1 MAVVIGHA
9 RTCPI
14 ETPPAPLSTRK
25 KSSTLMEELTLD
37 LDIPQQPEDGAEP
50 AADETQPQ
58 VTALEEGQVV
68 DYIAG
73 KAIKETPKEKVRQ
86 RIARALVH
94 EHGIDPHDMARDFSV
109 TVSEEGAR
117 KRTKKADIAIFESGM
132 PHTTANLRQVVVC
145 KQEPKR
151 GKNVVKIREPE
162 QAEKDLAELQELMGN
177 EDRPKCV
184 DGMWTDGVD
193 FFFLKKVVGD
203 FGVTFEDRSDWEVV
217 DGTIGSRTVASHQ
230 RLRQADPEM
239 LKIAFRRCHNYI
251 HGNEGMPK
259 DAAFW
264 QFLYLLFSK
273 MYDERVSRG
282 TGRGRF
288 RTGLKEMFDEDGRA
302 AISTRVK
309 ELFEDVKTEYK
320 DVFKPSDEITL
331 SDRALAFIVSELAP
345 YDLTGTDVDAKG
357 IAYQELVGTNLRGDR
372 GQYFTPRGAVNLM
385 VEMLDPQE
393 DETVLD
399 PTCGTGGFL
408 QATLKHL
415 RDSWKKEAGTFGFP
429 DTDEERERYGDRLK
443 AYAEKH
449 LVGSDF
455 DPFLVRAT
463 TMAIMTLA
471 QTTGNVFHMDSL
483 AFPRGHLAGVELAK
497 KKIPLGKT
505 VDVLLTNPPFGADI
519 PVSDESVLGSF
530 RDGIA
535 KSWGRNKET
544 GEVEAS
550 STSTPTSM
558 APEQLFIQRAIE
570 WVKPGGRIGIVLPN
584 GILSNPG
591 PTDEAIRR
599 YILEHCWVLA
609 SVELPVETFVVD
621 ANVNI
626 LTTLLFLKRKTEQE
640 VRNYRMGTEKPYPV
654 FMAVAEKV
662 GFDRRGN
669 DLYKREPNG
678 DIILETEVVMER
690 LRIRGKEVTR
700 PLRRSKPVIDN
711 DLPVIAEKYREF
723 RAKHPVPGVETRQ
736 VAGAGA

>member
-1 MAVVIGHA
+1 M
-9 RTCPI
+9 
-14 ETPPAPLSTRK
+14 K
-25 KSSTLMEELTLD
+25 ELTLD
-37 LDIPQQPEDGAEP
+37 LDLSQQGHEGDELAAED
-50 AADETQPQ
+50 TQPR

-68 DYIAG
+68 DYITG
-73 KAIKETPKEKVRQ
+73 EAIKETPKEKVRQ

-94 EHGIDPHDMARDFSV
+94 EHGIDPHDMARDFPV
-109 TVSEEGAR
+109 TVSEDGAVR
-117 KRTKKADIAIFESGM
+117 KRSKKADIAIFESRA
-132 PHTTANLRQVVVC
+132 PHVTANLRRVVVC
-145 KQEPKR
+145 KPEPKR
-151 GKNVVKIREPE
+151 GKNVVKVREPA

-177 EDRPKCV
+177 EDRPGCL

-193 FFFLKKVVGD
+193 FFFLKKIVGD
-203 FGVTFEDRSDWEVV
+203 FFATFEDRSDWEIAE
-217 DGTIGSRTVASHQ
+217 GTPGSRTVASHQ

-239 LKIAFRRCHNYI
+239 LKTAFRRCHNYI

-264 QFLYLLFSK
+264 QFLYLLFAK

-282 TGRGRF
+282 SVHGRF
-288 RTGLKEMFDEDGRA
+288 RTGLKEMFEEDGRA
-302 AISTRVK
+302 AISARVK
-309 ELFEDVKTEYK
+309 ELFEDVKAEYK
-320 DVFKPSDEITL
+320 DVFKPTDEITL

-345 YDLTGTDVDAKG
+345 YDLSGTDVDAKG
-357 IAYQELVGTNLRGDR
+357 LAYQELVGTNLRGDR
-372 GQYFTPRGAVNLM
+372 GQYFTPRVAVNLM
-385 VEMLDPQE
+385 VEILDPKQH
-393 DETVLD
+393 ETVLD

-415 RDSWKKEAGTFGFP
+415 HQTWKKEAGTFGFP
-429 DTDEERERYGDRLK
+429 DTAEERERYGDLLRK
-443 AYAEKH
+443 YAEDH
-449 LVGSDF
+449 LMGADF

-483 AFPRGHLAGVELAK
+483 AFPRGHLAGVDPAK
-497 KKIPLGKT
+497 KKIPLGET

-535 KSWGRNKET
+535 KSWGRNRET
-544 GEVEAS
+544 GQVEAS
-550 STSTPTSM
+550 TTSTPASM

-599 YILEHCWVLA
+599 YVLEHCWVLA
-609 SVELPVETFVVD
+609 SIELPVETFIVD

-626 LTTLLFLKRKTEQE
+626 LTTLLFLKRKTDQE
-640 VRNYRMGTEKPYPV
+640 VRNQRIYQDEHQLPGEFRWLEKPYPV

-669 DLYKREPNG
+669 ELCKRTPEG
-678 DIILETEVVMER
+678 EIVVETTVDMER
-690 LRIRGKEVTR
+690 LRIRGKEVIR
-700 PLRRSKPVIDN
+700 PLRRSQPVIDN

-723 RAKHPVPGVETRQ
+723 RARHPVPGFDPRNGAE
-736 VAGAGA
+736 AGA

>member
-1 MAVVIGHA
+1 M
-9 RTCPI
+9 
-14 ETPPAPLSTRK
+14 K
-25 KSSTLMEELTLD
+25 ELTLD
-37 LDIPQQPEDGAEP
+37 LDLPQQPDDGDAPAPED
-50 AADETQPQ
+50 TQPR

-68 DYIAG
+68 DYITG
-73 KAIKETPKEKVRQ
+73 EAIKETPKEKVRQ

-109 TVSEEGAR
+109 TVSEEGATR
-117 KRTKKADIAIFESGM
+117 KRSKKADIAIFESGAT
-132 PHTTANLRQVVVC
+132 HVTANLRRVVVC
-145 KQEPKR
+145 KPEPKR
-151 GKNVVKIREPE
+151 GKNVVKVREPA

-177 EDRPKCV
+177 EDRPGCL

-193 FFFLKKVVGD
+193 FFFLKKIISD
-203 FGVTFEDRSDWEVV
+203 FGATFEDRSDWEIAE
-217 DGTIGSRTVASHQ
+217 GTPGSRTVASHQ
-230 RLRQADPEM
+230 RLRRADPEM
-239 LKIAFRRCHNYI
+239 LKTAFRRCHNYI

-264 QFLYLLFSK
+264 QFLYLLFAK

-282 TGRGRF
+282 SGHGRF
-288 RTGLKEMFDEDGRA
+288 RTGLKEMFEEDGRA
-302 AISTRVK
+302 AISARVK
-309 ELFEDVKTEYK
+309 ELFEDVKAEYK
-320 DVFKPSDEITL
+320 GVFKPADEITL

-345 YDLTGTDVDAKG
+345 YDLSGTDVDAKG

-385 VEMLDPQE
+385 VEILDPKQ

-415 RDSWKKEAGTFGFP
+415 HQTWKKDAGTFGFP
-429 DTDEERERYGDRLK
+429 DTPEERERYGDWLRK
-443 AYAEKH
+443 YAENH
-449 LVGSDF
+449 LMGADF

-483 AFPRGHLAGVELAK
+483 AFPRGHLAGVDLAK
-497 KKIPLGKT
+497 KKIPLGEA

-544 GEVEAS
+544 GRVEAS
-550 STSTPTSM
+550 TTSTPASM

-609 SVELPVETFVVD
+609 SIELPVETFIVD

-626 LTTLLFLKRKTEQE
+626 LTTLLFLKRKTDQE
-640 VRNYRMGTEKPYPV
+640 VRNQRIYQDEHQLPGEYKWLEKPYPV

-669 DLYKREPNG
+669 ELYKRTPEG
-678 DIILETEVVMER
+678 EIVVETTVEMER

-700 PLRRSKPVIDN
+700 PLTRSQPVIDN

-723 RAKHPVPGVETRQ
+723 RAKHPVPGFDPRKA
-736 VAGAGA
+736 AGAGA

>member
-1 MAVVIGHA
+1 M
-9 RTCPI
+9 
-14 ETPPAPLSTRK
+14 K
-25 KSSTLMEELTLD
+25 ELTLD
-37 LDIPQQPEDGAEP
+37 LDIPQQPEEAAQP
-50 AADETQPQ
+50 AAEETQPQ

-68 DYIAG
+68 DYITD

-86 RIARALVH
+86 RVARALVH
-94 EHGIDPHDMARDFSV
+94 EHGIDPHDMARDFAV
-109 TVSEEGAR
+109 TVSEEGATR
-117 KRTKKADIAIFESGM
+117 KRSKKADIAIFESGL
-132 PHTTANLRQVVVC
+132 PHTTANLRRVVVC
-145 KQEPKR
+145 KPEPKR
-151 GKNVVKIREPE
+151 GKNVVKLREPK
-162 QAEKDLAELQELMGN
+162 QARNDLAELEELMGN
-177 EDRPKCV
+177 EDRPQCV

-193 FFFLKKVVGD
+193 FFFLKKVVRD
-203 FGVTFEDRSDWEVV
+203 FGAIFEDRSDWEIAE
-217 DGTIGSRTVASHQ
+217 GTLGSRTVASHQ
-230 RLRQADPEM
+230 RLRQADPDM

-264 QFLYLLFSK
+264 QFLYLLFAK
-273 MYDERVSRG
+273 MYDERVTGG

-288 RTGLKEMFDEDGRA
+288 RTGLKDMFAEDGRA
-302 AISTRVK
+302 AISARVR
-309 ELFEDVKTEYK
+309 ELFEDVKREYK
-320 DVFKPSDEITL
+320 DVFKPTDEITL

-357 IAYQELVGTNLRGDR
+357 IAYQELVGINLRGDR

-385 VEMLDPQE
+385 VEILDPQE

-415 RDSWKKEAGTFGFP
+415 RHTWKKEAGTFGFP
-429 DTDEERERYGDRLK
+429 DTKEEKDRYGDRLK
-443 AYAEKH
+443 AYADEY
-449 LVGSDF
+449 LIGADF

-483 AFPRGHLAGVELAK
+483 AFPHGHLAGVELAN
-497 KKIPLGKT
+497 KKIPLGET

-519 PVSDESVLGSF
+519 PVSDESVLSEF
-530 RDGIA
+530 RNGLA

-544 GEVEAS
+544 GEIEAS
-550 STSTPTSM
+550 LTSTPASM

-591 PTDEAIRR
+591 PTDEAIRQ
-599 YILEHCWVLA
+599 YILRHCWVLA
-609 SVELPVETFVVD
+609 SVELPVETFIVD

-626 LTTLLFLKRKTEQE
+626 LTSLLFLKRKTRQE
-640 VRNYRMGTEKPYPV
+640 VQNFDLRTEKPYPV

-669 DLYKREPNG
+669 ELYKREPNG
-678 DIILETEVVMER
+678 DIVVETTVKMER

-700 PLRRSKPVIDN
+700 PLKRVKPVIDN

-723 RAKHPVPGVETRQ
+723 RAKYPVPGVNLREA
-736 VAGAGA
+736 AGAGK

>member
-1 MAVVIGHA
+1 
-9 RTCPI
+9 
-14 ETPPAPLSTRK
+14 
-25 KSSTLMEELTLD
+25 MEELTLD
-37 LDIPQQPEDGAEP
+37 LDIPQQPGDGASSAVEEAKP
-50 AADETQPQ
+50 R

-68 DYIAG
+68 DYISNET
-73 KAIKETPKEKVRQ
+73 IKETPKEKVRQ

-94 EHGIDPHDMARDFSV
+94 EHGIDPHDMQRDFSV
-109 TVSEEGAR
+109 TVSEEGAKR
-117 KRTKKADIAIFESGM
+117 KRSKKADIAVFESGA
-132 PHTTANLRQVVVC
+132 PHTTANLRRVVVC
-145 KQEPKR
+145 KPEPKR
-151 GKNVVKIREPE
+151 GKNVVKVREPD
-162 QAEKDLAELQELMGN
+162 QARNDLEELQELMGN
-177 EDRPKCV
+177 EDRPLCA

-203 FGVTFEDRSDWEVV
+203 FGADFEDRSDWEIA

-239 LKIAFRRCHNYI
+239 LKISFRRCHNYI

-264 QFLYLLFSK
+264 QFLYLLFAK

-282 TGRGRF
+282 SGHGRF
-288 RTGLKEMFDEDGRA
+288 RTGLKEMFKDDGRS
-302 AISTRVK
+302 AISARVK
-309 ELFEDVKTEYK
+309 ELFEDVKGEYK
-320 DVFKPSDEITL
+320 GVFKPTDEITL

-345 YDLTGTDVDAKG
+345 YDLSGTDVDAKG

-385 VEMLDPQE
+385 VEILNPQE

-415 RDSWKKEAGTFGFP
+415 HHSWKKEAGTFGFP
-429 DTDEERERYGDRLK
+429 DTDEERERYGDKLR
-443 AYAEKH
+443 AYADEH
-449 LVGSDF
+449 LVGADF

-483 AFPRGHLAGVELAK
+483 AFPRGHLSGVELAI
-497 KKIPLGKT
+497 KKIPLGEA

-550 STSTPTSM
+550 GTSTPASM

-570 WVKPGGRIGIVLPN
+570 WVKPAGRIGIVLPN

-609 SVELPVETFVVD
+609 SIELPVETFIVD

-626 LTTLLFLKRKTEQE
+626 LTTLLFLKRKTDQE
-640 VRNYRMGTEKPYPV
+640 VRNHRIGTEKPYPV

-669 DLYKREPNG
+669 ELYKREPNG
-678 DIILETEVVMER
+678 DIVVETTVKMER
-690 LRIRGKEVTR
+690 LRIRGKEVNR
-700 PLRRSKPVIDN
+700 PLTRSQPVIDN
-711 DLPVIAEKYREF
+711 DLPLIAEKYREF
-723 RAKHPVPGVETRQ
+723 RTMHSVPGEDPRKGS
-736 VAGAGA
+736 GASA

>member
-1 MAVVIGHA
+1 M
-9 RTCPI
+9 
-14 ETPPAPLSTRK
+14 K
-25 KSSTLMEELTLD
+25 ELTLD
-37 LDIPQQPEDGAEP
+37 LDIPQQPEEAAEP
-50 AADETQPQ
+50 AAEDTQPQ

-68 DYIAG
+68 DYITG

-109 TVSEEGAR
+109 TVSEEGAAR
-117 KRTKKADIAIFESGM
+117 KRSKKADIAIFESRL
-132 PHTTANLRQVVVC
+132 PHTTANLRRVVVC
-145 KQEPKR
+145 KPEPKR
-151 GKNVVKIREPE
+151 GKNVVKLREPK
-162 QAEKDLAELQELMGN
+162 QARNDLAELQELMGN
-177 EDRPKCV
+177 EDRPQCV

-193 FFFLKKVVGD
+193 FFFLKKTIGD
-203 FGVTFEDRSDWEVV
+203 FGATFEDRSDWEIAE
-217 DGTIGSRTVASHQ
+217 GTIGSRTVASHQ
-230 RLRQADPEM
+230 RLRRADPDM

-264 QFLYLLFSK
+264 QFLYLLFAK
-273 MYDERVSRG
+273 MYDERVTGG

-288 RTGLKEMFDEDGRA
+288 RTGLKEMFAEDGRA
-302 AISTRVK
+302 AISARVK
-309 ELFEDVKTEYK
+309 ELFEDVKREYK
-320 DVFKPSDEITL
+320 DVFKPTDEITL

-385 VEMLDPQE
+385 VEILDPQE

-415 RDSWKKEAGTFGFP
+415 RHTWKKEAGTLGFP
-429 DTDEERERYGDRLK
+429 DTKEERDRYGDRLK
-443 AYAEKH
+443 AYADEH
-449 LVGSDF
+449 LYGADF

-483 AFPRGHLAGVELAK
+483 AFPRGHLAGVELATR
-497 KKIPLGKT
+497 KIPLGEE

-530 RDGIA
+530 RDGLA

-544 GEVEAS
+544 GEIEAS
-550 STSTPTSM
+550 TTSTPASM
-558 APEQLFIQRAIE
+558 APEQLFVQRAIE

-584 GILSNPG
+584 GILSNSKPM
-591 PTDEAIRR
+591 DEAVRR
-599 YILEHCWVLA
+599 YILERCWVLA

-626 LTTLLFLKRKTEQE
+626 LTTLLFLKRKTDQE
-640 VRNYRMGTEKPYPV
+640 LRNYRMGTEKPYPV

-669 DLYKREPNG
+669 ELYKRQANG
-678 DIILETEVVMER
+678 DIVVETTTDMER

-700 PLRRSKPVIDN
+700 PLTRVKPVIDN
-711 DLPVIAEKYREF
+711 DLPTIAENYREF
-723 RAKHPVPGVETRQ
+723 RAKYPVPGTDPRKATGVK
-736 VAGAGA
+736 A

>member
-1 MAVVIGHA
+1 M
-9 RTCPI
+9 
-14 ETPPAPLSTRK
+14 K
-25 KSSTLMEELTLD
+25 ELTLD
-37 LDIPQQPEDGAEP
+37 LDIPQQPGDEASP
-50 AADETQPQ
+50 AAEEAKPQ
-58 VTALEEGQVV
+58 VMVLEEGWIV
-68 DYIAG
+68 DFISNE
-73 KAIKETPKEKVRQ
+73 KIKETPKEKVRQ
-86 RIARALVH
+86 RIARGLVH
-94 EHGIDPHDMARDFSV
+94 EHGIDPDDMQRDFAV
-109 TVSEEGAR
+109 TVSEEGAKR
-117 KRTKKADIAIFESGM
+117 KRTKKADIAIFDFGAE
-132 PHTTANLRQVVVC
+132 HTMANLRRVVIC
-145 KQEPKR
+145 KPEPKR
-151 GKNVVKIREPE
+151 GKNVVKLREPE
-162 QAEKDLAELQELMGN
+162 QARKDLEELQELMGN
-177 EDRPKCV
+177 EDRPQCA

-193 FFFLKKVVGD
+193 FFFLKKVISD
-203 FGVTFEDRSDWEVV
+203 FGADFDDRSDWEVA
-217 DGTIGSRTVASHQ
+217 DGTLGSRTVASHQ
-230 RLRQADPEM
+230 RLRQADPDM
-239 LKIAFRRCHNYI
+239 LKTAFRRCHNYI

-264 QFLYLLFSK
+264 QFLYLLFAK
-273 MYDERVSRG
+273 MYDERVTRG

-288 RTGLKEMFDEDGRA
+288 RTGLREMFDPDGRA
-302 AISTRVK
+302 AISARVK
-309 ELFEDVKTEYK
+309 ELFEDVRHEYG
-320 DVFKPSDEITL
+320 DVFKPTDQITL

-357 IAYQELVGTNLRGDR
+357 LAYQELVGTNLRGDR

-385 VEMLDPQE
+385 VEILDPQE

-415 RDSWKKEAGTFGFP
+415 HRSWKADAGTLGFP
-429 DTDEERERYGDRLK
+429 DTDEERVRYGDKLK
-443 AYAEKH
+443 AFADEH
-449 LVGSDF
+449 LFGADF

-483 AFPRGHLAGVELAK
+483 GFPRGHLSGVEPANK
-497 KKIPLGKT
+497 QIPLGEV

-535 KSWGRNKET
+535 KSWGRNRET

-550 STSTPTSM
+550 VTTGPTSM

-584 GILSNPG
+584 GVLSNPG

-609 SVELPVETFVVD
+609 SIELPVETFIVD

-626 LTTLLFLKRKTEQE
+626 LTTLLFLKRKTDQE
-640 VRNYRMGTEKPYPV
+640 VRNHRMGTENSYPV

-669 DLYKREPNG
+669 ELYKRHPNG
-678 DIILETEVVMER
+678 ARVLETKTENER

-700 PLRRSKPVIDN
+700 PLTRVQPVIDN

-723 RAKHPVPGVETRQ
+723 RAKYPIPGVDPRTGAE
-736 VAGAGA
+736 AGA

>member
-1 MAVVIGHA
+1 
-9 RTCPI
+9 
-14 ETPPAPLSTRK
+14 
-25 KSSTLMEELTLD
+25 MEELTLD
-37 LDIPQQPEDGAEP
+37 PENPQQPEKGAEP
-50 AADETQPQ
+50 SAADTQPQ

-68 DYIAG
+68 DYISG
-73 KAIKETPKEKVRQ
+73 TAIKETPREKVRQ

-94 EHGIDPHDMARDFSV
+94 EHGIDPHDMARDFPV
-109 TVSEEGAR
+109 TVSEEGASR
-117 KRTKKADIAIFESGM
+117 KRTKKADIAIFESGAK
-132 PHTTANLRQVVVC
+132 HTTANLLRVVVC
-145 KQEPKR
+145 KPEPKR

-162 QAEKDLAELQELMGN
+162 QAKQDLADLQELMGN
-177 EDRPKCV
+177 EDRPRCV

-193 FFFLKKVVGD
+193 FFFLKKVVRD
-203 FGVTFEDRSDWEVV
+203 FGVTFEDRSDWEVA

-239 LKIAFRRCHNYI
+239 LKIAFQRCHNYI

-264 QFLYLLFSK
+264 QFLYLLFAK
-273 MYDERVSRG
+273 MYDERVTRG

-288 RTGLKEMFDEDGRA
+288 RTGLNEMFDDEGRA

-309 ELFEDVKTEYK
+309 GLFEDVKTEYK
-320 DVFKPSDEITL
+320 GVFKASDEITL
-331 SDRALAFIVSELAP
+331 SDRALAFIVSEIAP

-415 RDSWKKEAGTFGFP
+415 RDSWKKDADTFGFP
-429 DTDEERERYGDRLK
+429 DTAEERVRYADRLK
-443 AYAEKH
+443 EYAEKH
-449 LVGSDF
+449 LMGADF

-483 AFPRGHLAGVELAK
+483 AFPRGHLPGVEQAQE
-497 KKIPLGKT
+497 KIKLGEK

-519 PVSDESVLGSF
+519 PVSDESVLSSF
-530 RDGIA
+530 RNGIA
-535 KSWGRNKET
+535 KSWGRDPVT
-544 GEVEAS
+544 GEPKES
-550 STSTPTSM
+550 LTSRPSSM

-599 YILEHCWVLA
+599 YILENCWVLA

-626 LTTLLFLKRKTEQE
+626 LTTLLFLKRKTGQE
-640 VRNYRMGTEKPYPV
+640 VQNHRMGTEKPYPV

-669 DLYKREPNG
+669 DLFKREPNG
-678 DIILETEVVMER
+678 EFVVETEVVMER
-690 LRIRGKEVTR
+690 LRIGDKVATR
-700 PLRRSKPVIDN
+700 PLKRSKKVIDN
-711 DLPVIAEKYREF
+711 DLPVIAERYREF
-723 RAKHPVPGVETRQ
+723 RAKHPVPGVAPRK
-736 VAGAGA
+736 VAGASA

>member
-1 MAVVIGHA
+1 
-9 RTCPI
+9 
-14 ETPPAPLSTRK
+14 
-25 KSSTLMEELTLD
+25 MEKLTLD
-37 LDIPQQPEDGAEP
+37 LDIPQQPENGAGP
-50 AADETQPQ
+50 AAEGSAPK
-58 VTALEEGQVV
+58 VTALKEGQVV
-68 DYIAG
+68 DYISG
-73 KAIKETPKEKVRQ
+73 GAIKETEKEKVRQ

-94 EHGIDPHDMARDFSV
+94 EHGIDPGDMQRDFSV
-109 TVSEEGAR
+109 TVSEEGAKR
-117 KRTKKADIAIFESGM
+117 KRSKKADIAIFESGA
-132 PHTTANLRQVVVC
+132 PHTTANLRRVVIC

-151 GKNVVKIREPE
+151 GKNVVKLREPD
-162 QAEKDLAELQELMGN
+162 QARKDLEELQELMGN
-177 EDRPKCV
+177 EDRPQCA

-203 FGVTFEDRSDWEVV
+203 FGADFEDRSDWEVA
-217 DGTIGSRTVASHQ
+217 DGTPGSRTVASHQ

-264 QFLYLLFSK
+264 QFLYLLFAK
-273 MYDERVSRG
+273 MYDERVSHG
-282 TGRGRF
+282 SVHGRF
-288 RTGLKEMFDEDGRA
+288 RTGLKEMFDPNGRA
-302 AISTRVK
+302 AISKRVK
-309 ELFEDVKTEYK
+309 ELFEDVKSEYK
-320 DVFKPSDEITL
+320 DVFKPTDEITL

-345 YDLTGTDVDAKG
+345 YDLIGTDVDAKG

-385 VEMLDPQE
+385 VEMLDPKE
-393 DETVLD
+393 GETVLD

-415 RDSWKKEAGTFGFP
+415 HQTWKKEAGTLGFP
-429 DTDEERERYGDRLK
+429 DTEEERERYGDKLK
-443 AYAEKH
+443 EFADEH
-449 LVGSDF
+449 LFGSDF

-483 AFPRGHLAGVELAK
+483 AFPRGHLSGVEAAK
-497 KKIPLGKT
+497 KKIPLDKPT

-530 RDGIA
+530 RNGIA
-535 KSWGRNKET
+535 RSWGRNKET
-544 GEVEAS
+544 GAVEAS
-550 STSTPTSM
+550 TTSVPSSM

-599 YILEHCWVLA
+599 YILRNCWVLA
-609 SVELPVETFVVD
+609 SVELPVETFIVD

-626 LTTLLFLKRKTEQE
+626 LTTLLFLKRKTRQE
-640 VRNYRMGTEKPYPV
+640 IQNHDLGTEKAYPV

-678 DIILETEVVMER
+678 EIVVETEVVMER

-700 PLRRSKPVIDN
+700 PLTRSKKVIDN

-723 RAKHPVPGVETRQ
+723 RAKYPVPGVDPRTVEA
-736 VAGAGA
+736 AGTGAKA